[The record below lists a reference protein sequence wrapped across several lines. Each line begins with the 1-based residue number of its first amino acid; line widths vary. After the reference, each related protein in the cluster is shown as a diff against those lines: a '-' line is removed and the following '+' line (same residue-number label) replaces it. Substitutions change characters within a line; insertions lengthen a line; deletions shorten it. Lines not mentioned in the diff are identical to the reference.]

1 MLIPALPSHTCC
13 RFRAMKI
20 GDGQRI
26 LEINNDRETRLYTSL
41 LRQQTLEDIQS
52 WLQYYPHYQRHGFG
66 SWAIEDTDSKLLAG
80 LCGLRV
86 RKDLGGQIDISYRMH
101 PDFRGKGIATSAVKT
116 CVDWGFEALNLN
128 QILAQVH
135 TENTISMHILTKTG
149 FTPVGTDGVWTDLTI
164 SNPLKG

>member
-1 MLIPALPSHTCC
+1 MLIPALPSHICC
-13 RFRAMKI
+13 RFRAMEI
-20 GDGQRI
+20 GVAQRI
-26 LEINNDRETRLYTSL
+26 LEINNDRKTRLYTSL

-66 SWAIEDTDSKLLAG
+66 IWAIENTDSHLLAG

-86 RKDLGGQIDISYRMH
+86 RKDLDGQIDISYRMH

-135 TENTISMHILTKTG
+135 IENTISMHILTKTG
-149 FTPVGTDGVWTDLTI
+149 FTPVGKDGMWTNLTI
-164 SNPLKG
+164 FNPSKG